1 MFSDETSTYTIKI
14 YLTHLMTSFMN
25 FTGTSLID
33 LLLAYNDEPKIDS
46 RKTLDFN
53 SKKSMKIK
61 IFEVLSI

>member
-1 MFSDETSTYTIKI
+1 
-14 YLTHLMTSFMN
+14 MTSFMN